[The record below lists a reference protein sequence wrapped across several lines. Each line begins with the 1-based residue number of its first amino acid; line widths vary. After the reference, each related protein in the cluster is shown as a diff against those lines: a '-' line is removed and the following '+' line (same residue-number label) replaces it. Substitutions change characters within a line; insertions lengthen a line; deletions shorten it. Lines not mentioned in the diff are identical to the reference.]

1 MDGSQPAG
9 ADRLELE
16 QPGRR
21 TVEARILQHV
31 SSLINSTLHLDR
43 IFDIVL
49 TTMDEIFGFRHSL
62 ILLLDD
68 SGETLT
74 VVASR
79 GYDEPPTGA
88 KVTVGTGLIGVVAK
102 RRRTMRI
109 SNLSQQRAYAA
120 AIRAEMQQEG
130 RESDLQQIP
139 ELPGLRNGESQIAIP
154 LLIEDKLIGVFSV
167 ESEERRVFSDQDE
180 ILMSI
185 VANQAASSI
194 QNARLFQAE
203 ANRRRELADHNLAL
217 IHLARSQAL
226 ALDDQAAFLR
236 DATETVAET
245 VHVER
250 CSVWAYAGNRGSIQ
264 LLDLFDRQMGEHSA
278 GAELAARDFP
288 AYFQSLS
295 GERVIAAHDAHR
307 DPRTAE
313 FSANYLTPLG
323 ITSMLDAPIH
333 VAGEM
338 IGVICLESVG
348 PMRHWTLEEE
358 TFGASVADLVALS
371 IEGQRRRRAETEIR
385 ILARFPEENPSPV
398 LRVAADLT
406 ILYANAPSQPLLDA
420 AGTKVGGPAPS
431 DWRETI
437 AEVLRLGVGKG
448 METSYGDAVFYLNL
462 APVVEAGYVNI
473 YGLDITARKRA
484 EEEILKSQK
493 LLKNAQTMANLGVF
507 EWDVA
512 ENRVTWSEE
521 LYRIFGASAEQFD
534 STFDA
539 FLGRVHDDDREKVRR
554 VIEEAYRGHGAF
566 AQEERIVRPDGS
578 MRVLASKGEIV
589 RDESGRPIK
598 VLGICQDITERKETE
613 RLLEEYSRTLEEKVE
628 TRTRELRE
636 NQTQL
641 VQSGKMAALGSLAA
655 GLAHEINTPLGAMVG
670 NSDITSRLVRRM
682 KSLLQDR
689 KEVPEAKRQADLVAL
704 ANSIE
709 EIEVL
714 SRTAG
719 ARITRIVSSLKNFA
733 HLDQAVEDEVDLHE
747 GIESALAL
755 VQHLLRDR
763 ITVKR
768 EFGDIPRI
776 RCSPGQMN
784 QVFMNLILN
793 AIQAIEGAGEV
804 TIRTFAQDAR
814 VVVEI
819 SDDGVGIPD
828 EHLHR
833 IFDPGFTTKGV
844 KVGTGLGLSIAFR
857 IVENH
862 GGTIEVESE
871 PGVGSTFRVKLPIAS

>member
-1 MDGSQPAG
+1 
-9 ADRLELE
+9 
-16 QPGRR
+16 
-21 TVEARILQHV
+21 
-31 SSLINSTLHLDR
+31 
-43 IFDIVL
+43 
-49 TTMDEIFGFRHSL
+49 
-62 ILLLDD
+62 
-68 SGETLT
+68 
-74 VVASR
+74 
-79 GYDEPPTGA
+79 
-88 KVTVGTGLIGVVAK
+88 
-102 RRRTMRI
+102 
-109 SNLSQQRAYAA
+109 
-120 AIRAEMQQEG
+120 
-130 RESDLQQIP
+130 
-139 ELPGLRNGESQIAIP
+139 
-154 LLIEDKLIGVFSV
+154 
-167 ESEERRVFSDQDE
+167 
-180 ILMSI
+180 MSI

-217 IHLARSQAL
+217 IRLARSQAL
-226 ALDDQAAFLR
+226 ALDDQTAFLR
-236 DATETVAET
+236 DVTEAVAET

-250 CSVWAYAGNRGSIQ
+250 CSVWAYAENRGSIQ
-264 LLDLFDRQMGEHSA
+264 LLDLFDRRAQEHSA
-278 GAELAARDFP
+278 GAELAAPDYP

-313 FSANYLTPLG
+313 FSATYLTPLG

-358 TFGASVADLVALS
+358 TFGASVADLVALW
-371 IEGQRRRRAETEIR
+371 IEGHRRRRAETEIR

-420 AGTKVGGPAPS
+420 AGTKVGGPAPG

-448 METSYGDAVFYLNL
+448 METSYGDVVFYLNL

-521 LYRIFGASAEQFD
+521 LYRIFGVSAEHFD

-566 AQEERIVRPDGS
+566 VQEERIVRPDGS

-589 RDESGRPIK
+589 RDEAGRPIK

-689 KEVPEAKRQADLVAL
+689 KDVPEAKRQADLVEL
-704 ANSIE
+704 ADSIE
-709 EIEVL
+709 EIEAL

-719 ARITRIVSSLKNFA
+719 ARITRIVSSLKSFA
-733 HLDQAVEDEVDLHE
+733 HLDQAVEEEVDLHE

-755 VQHLLRDR
+755 VQHLLRER
-763 ITVKR
+763 IAVER
-768 EFGDIPRI
+768 ELGDIPRI

-784 QVFMNLILN
+784 QVFMNLLLN
-793 AIQAIEGAGEV
+793 AIQAIEGPGKV
-804 TIRTFAQDAR
+804 TIRTYERDAT
-814 VVVEI
+814 VVIEI
-819 SDDGVGIPD
+819 IDDGVGIPP
-828 EHLHR
+828 ENLHR